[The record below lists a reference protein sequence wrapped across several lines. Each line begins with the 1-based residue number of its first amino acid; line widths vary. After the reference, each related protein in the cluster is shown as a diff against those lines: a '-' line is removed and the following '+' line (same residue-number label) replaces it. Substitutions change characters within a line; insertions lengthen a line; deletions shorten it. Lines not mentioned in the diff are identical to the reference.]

1 MILFILVFSIVIVL
15 AAWTKTSEQ
24 GNTQDNNVIENT
36 DKGNENTEIL
46 DKETFEKNFIEQNKT
61 LENVQLKLDG
71 DYLFF
76 GVQSYVKIHGMY
88 FYDGK
93 TLEKTAYLSNVSIKG
108 SNGEMSGYS
117 IYMKPGVPDRKYEG
131 EKGKKFLLIWTK
143 KWIMEKI

>member
-61 LENVQLKLDG
+61 LENV
-71 DYLFF
+71 
-76 GVQSYVKIHGMY
+76 
-88 FYDGK
+88 
-93 TLEKTAYLSNVSIKG
+93 
-108 SNGEMSGYS
+108 
-117 IYMKPGVPDRKYEG
+117 
-131 EKGKKFLLIWTK
+131 
-143 KWIMEKI
+143 